1 MFYNLLSSKYNYDLV
16 LKRSRMS
23 MLFSRC
29 NRQWLLHTT

>member
-1 MFYNLLSSKYNYDLV
+1 MFYNSLSSIYNYSLV

-29 NRQWLLHTT
+29 NRQ